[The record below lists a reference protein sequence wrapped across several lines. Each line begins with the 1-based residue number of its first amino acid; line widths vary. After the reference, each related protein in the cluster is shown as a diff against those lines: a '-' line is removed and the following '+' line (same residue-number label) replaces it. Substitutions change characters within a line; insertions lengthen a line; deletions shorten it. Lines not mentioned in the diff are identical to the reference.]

1 MQAMPKDHPA
11 GLRNMYQKL
20 KSTIMSNIGL
30 IIEEKAADIG
40 NFLVGRLLPFREKR
54 AVGPFVFI
62 DHMGPAALKDYQ
74 NLDVPPHPH
83 IGLSTLTYLLEGSIQ
98 HKDSLGSDIEIKP
111 GAVNWMTAGKGV
123 VHSERTPEYLRPTE
137 KHLHG
142 FQIWVGL
149 PKELEQT
156 EPTFHHTEATDIP
169 GWTEGELQFKLIAG
183 ELFGRKS
190 PVPVHSKLFFL
201 EIKST
206 GAQKINIGSDL
217 FGEVAMYV
225 LDGTVSVEG
234 NTFGGKQ
241 LLIAKNAALC
251 EFGMSEN
258 ATVYLFGGEPF
269 PEERYIF
276 WNFVSSDKET
286 IARAKQDWF
295 DQNKHA
301 FPRVP
306 GDEDEYVPL
315 PKAILKNR

>member
-1 MQAMPKDHPA
+1 
-11 GLRNMYQKL
+11 
-20 KSTIMSNIGL
+20 MSNIGL

-62 DHMGPAALKDYQ
+62 DHMGPAALKNYQ
-74 NLDVPPHPH
+74 NLEVAPHPH

-123 VHSERTPEYLRPTE
+123 VHSERTPEYLRNTE

-149 PKELEQT
+149 PKDMEQK
-156 EPTFHHTEATDIP
+156 EATFHHTEADDIP
-169 GWTEGELQFKLIAG
+169 VWHDGNLQYKLIAG

-201 EIKST
+201 EIKSQD
-206 GAQKINIGSDL
+206 AKKINIGGDL

-225 LDGTVSVEG
+225 LDGTVNIDG

-241 LLIAKNAALC
+241 LLIAKNATLC
-251 EFGMSEN
+251 EFEMSEN
-258 ATVYLFGGEPF
+258 TTVYLFGGEPF
-269 PEERYIF
+269 NEERFIF
-276 WNFVSSDKET
+276 WNFVNSDKE
-286 IARAKQDWF
+286 IIEQAKINWYN
-295 DQNKHA
+295 QNHDA
-301 FPRVP
+301 FPLVP
-306 GDEDEYVPL
+306 GDEEEFVPL
-315 PKAILKNR
+315 PKAILNSRLSK

>member
-1 MQAMPKDHPA
+1 
-11 GLRNMYQKL
+11 
-20 KSTIMSNIGL
+20 MSNIGL

-62 DHMGPAALKDYQ
+62 DHMGPAALKNYQ
-74 NLDVPPHPH
+74 NLEVAPHPH

-98 HKDSLGSDIEIKP
+98 HKDSLGNDIEIKP

-123 VHSERTPEYLRPTE
+123 VHSERTPEYLRNTE

-149 PKELEQT
+149 PKDMEQK
-156 EPTFHHTEATDIP
+156 EAIFHHTEADDIP
-169 GWTEGELQFKLIAG
+169 VWHDGNLQYKLIAG

-201 EIKST
+201 EIKSQD
-206 GAQKINIGSDL
+206 AKKINIGGDL

-225 LDGTVSVEG
+225 LDGTVNIDG

-241 LLIAKNAALC
+241 LLIAKNATLC
-251 EFGMSEN
+251 EFEMSEN
-258 ATVYLFGGEPF
+258 TTVYLFGGEPF
-269 PEERYIF
+269 NEERFIF
-276 WNFVSSDKET
+276 WNFVNSDKE
-286 IARAKQDWF
+286 IIEQAKINWYN
-295 DQNKHA
+295 QNHDA
-301 FPRVP
+301 FPLVP
-306 GDEDEYVPL
+306 GDEEEFVPL
-315 PKAILKNR
+315 PKAILNSRLSK